1 MDQKSA
7 FIIEE
12 YRSQLFDD
20 WIALRCLLWP
30 DGSEQ
35 ERRIEAE
42 TFLRRSGRA
51 VVFFARSSQPA
62 TIGFAE
68 ATLRDDYVNGC
79 VTSPVAFLEGIYV
92 APGWRRCGVA
102 RHLCNAIEK
111 WAAEIGCTEFAS
123 DTELWN
129 ADSQHMHLALGFQ
142 ETERVV
148 YYRRPINPPEH

>member
-1 MDQKSA
+1 MNQRSA
-7 FIIEE
+7 FIIEK
-12 YRSQLFDD
+12 YRSHLFED

-35 ERRIEAE
+35 VRRIEAE

-51 VVFFARSSQPA
+51 VVFLARSSQPA

-79 VTSPVAFLEGIYV
+79 VTTPVAFLEGIYV
-92 APGWRRCGVA
+92 AQGWRRRGVA
-102 RHLCNAIEK
+102 RHLCNAIEG
-111 WAAEIGCTEFAS
+111 WAAEMGCSELAS
-123 DTELWN
+123 DTELGN
-129 ADSQHMHLALGFQ
+129 AASQHMHVSLGFQ

-148 YYRRPINPPEH
+148 YYRRLIRLPEH